1 MDDNKVH
8 GLVLQWLSERGYS
21 LTLAA
26 LKEVKGLGFRLEM
39 SGVGVGPIL
48 FTRGNGYRGSGI
60 LSISGYRSRG
70 NVCHTIKYLAG
81 EWKCPRDAGDR
92 WAALLYSL

>member
-26 LKEVKGLGFRLEM
+26 LKEVKGLGFRL
-39 SGVGVGPIL
+39 
-48 FTRGNGYRGSGI
+48 
-60 LSISGYRSRG
+60 
-70 NVCHTIKYLAG
+70 
-81 EWKCPRDAGDR
+81 
-92 WAALLYSL
+92 